1 LETDYRGFLG
11 EGTVSDE
18 QFSVPM
24 DWNKSDPWQMTQ
36 LWEQRWKALEE
47 WLSQARGRDYVTRT
61 PAVVLQKMRDLMG
74 DES

>member
-1 LETDYRGFLG
+1 MTP
-11 EGTVSDE
+11 DE
-18 QFSVPM
+18 YQ
-24 DWNKSDPWQMTQ
+24 DHLDRQDPKKMTYP
-36 LWEQRWKALEE
+36 ERWRLLQD

>member
-1 LETDYRGFLG
+1 MLA
-11 EGTVSDE
+11 
-18 QFSVPM
+18 
-24 DWNKSDPWQMTQ
+24 NQ
-36 LWEQRWKALEE
+36 LTEWEQRWKALEE

>member
-1 LETDYRGFLG
+1 METDYRGVLG
-11 EGTVSDE
+11 EGTVTEELDHEDIEIMSMGAED
-18 QFSVPM
+18 
-24 DWNKSDPWQMTQ
+24 DWAR
-36 LWEQRWKALEE
+36 RWKALEE